1 VNIRVDGTLDMAD
14 EELAR
19 LDWVVAS
26 VHAARTKNTT
36 ERVIAA
42 MENPYVDCIGHL
54 TGRKLNVRE
63 GAEVDFGAIVVKAL
77 ETGTLL
83 EINAQP
89 NRLDLSDLHAR
100 AAREAGLKLLVD
112 TDAHEVGS
120 LGFSR
125 FGVGQARRAWCT
137 AADVANT
144 LPWAELD
151 ALRKKRP

>member
-14 EELAR
+14 EELAQ
-19 LDWVVAS
+19 LDWVMAS
-26 VHAARTKNTT
+26 VHAAREKATT
-36 ERVIAA
+36 ERIVAA

-54 TGRKLNVRE
+54 TGRKLGVRG
-63 GAEVDFGAIVVKAL
+63 GAEVDFGAIVVRAL

-89 NRLDLSDLHAR
+89 NRLDLSDVHAR
-100 AAREAGLKLLVD
+100 AAREAGLKLVVS
-112 TDAHEVGS
+112 TDAHQTAA
-120 LGFSR
+120 LDYAR
-125 FGVGQARRAWCT
+125 YGVGQARRAWCT

-144 LPWAELD
+144 RTWPELT